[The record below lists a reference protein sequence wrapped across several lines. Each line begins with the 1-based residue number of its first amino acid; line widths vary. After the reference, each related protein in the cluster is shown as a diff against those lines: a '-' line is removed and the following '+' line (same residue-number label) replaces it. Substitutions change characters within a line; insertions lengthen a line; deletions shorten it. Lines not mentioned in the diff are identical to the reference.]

1 MHLRVQ
7 TRIRRVGT
15 LLLRV
20 FSARWISRIEMRFV
34 SKGAKL
40 VARDRGSSLIHGW
53 ECVRVYVISH
63 VRRRRFKREEE
74 GNVALVLHANYFN
87 IQPRLYTVFIVYE
100 NFQDLVELT
109 VENIRKHGRR
119 GCNFIRTL
127 NNL

>member
-1 MHLRVQ
+1 
-7 TRIRRVGT
+7 
-15 LLLRV
+15 
-20 FSARWISRIEMRFV
+20 MRFV

-74 GNVALVLHANYFN
+74 GNVALVLYYSN
-87 IQPRLYTVFIVYE
+87 IQPRLCTVFIVYE

-109 VENIRKHGRR
+109 VEKY
-119 GCNFIRTL
+119 T
-127 NNL
+127 